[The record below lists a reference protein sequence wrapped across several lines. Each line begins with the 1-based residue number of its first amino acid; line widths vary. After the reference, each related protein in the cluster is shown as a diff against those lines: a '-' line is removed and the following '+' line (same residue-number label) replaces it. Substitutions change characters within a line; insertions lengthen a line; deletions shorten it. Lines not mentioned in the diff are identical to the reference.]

1 MPSGAGKDNTQPLW
15 NLAPISYPPP
25 SEHPDAEAVSAENG
39 SRTWRQLETNAR
51 RFAHALESLG
61 LGIGDRWALLAH
73 NRVEWPEL
81 ALGNARAGTRY
92 VPLNWH
98 LAVPELEYLL
108 QDSGATMLIVDPAN
122 EEKGRAA
129 ALAVGIAPER
139 IFVLGPAFDH
149 WIAGFPDSN
158 PRDDIAGAPLLY
170 TGGTTGRSKGVIRS
184 DTGGPVELWGTAINL
199 WASAVL
205 MPEEGTGLITTPLY
219 HSFGGG
225 VLGSFLARR
234 HRMVIKTRFDPL
246 DFLETVEREG
256 ITSAPVVPT
265 LIIRL
270 AKLPPEEWARFN
282 TSSLKWICHTAAP
295 CPAWAKQALIDR
307 LGPIVVEFLGS
318 SEGTGP
324 VVCTSE
330 EWMSHPGTIGRPNP
344 RLEASVVDDQ
354 GNDLPVGSIG
364 TLYFRRVDGPPVYH
378 GDDEKTEKS
387 RLPDGRFTVGDV
399 GWMDAEGFIYLAD
412 RRVDLILSGGVNV
425 YPAEIEAV
433 LLEHDAVRDAAVF
446 GIPDPEFGEQVK
458 AAIELQEG
466 FAAGEETA
474 AELIA
479 WCRTRLASFK
489 CPKSIDFHQALPR
502 EASGK
507 LKKRF
512 LRDVYWEGH
521 SQK

>member
-1 MPSGAGKDNTQPLW
+1 MEQRTDLLPLT
-15 NLAPISYPPP
+15 LETP
-25 SEHPDAEAVSAENG
+25 EAEAVSAENG
-39 SRTWRQLETNAR
+39 TRTWRQLESNAR

-61 LGIGDRWALLAH
+61 LGIGDCWAFLSH

-81 ALGNARAGTRY
+81 SMGNARAGTRF

-98 LAVPELEYLL
+98 LTVPELVYLL
-108 QDSGATMLIVDPAN
+108 RDSGADIIVIDPAN

-129 ALAVGIAPER
+129 ALEVGIPSNR
-139 IFVLGPAFDH
+139 IFVLGEAFEA
-149 WIAGFPDSN
+149 WLFTFPDTD

-184 DTGGPVELWGTAINL
+184 DTGGPVSLWSVAANL
-199 WASAVL
+199 WASAIH
-205 MPEEGTGLITTPLY
+205 MPEGGVGLITTPLY
-219 HSFGGG
+219 HAFGAGI
-225 VLGSFLARR
+225 LGSFLARR
-234 HRMVIKTRFDPL
+234 HRIVLKSRFELP
-246 DFLETVEREG
+246 DFLQTIEKEG
-256 ITSAPVVPT
+256 ITSTALVPT

-270 AKLPPEEWARFN
+270 AKLPPEEWEPYDL
-282 TSSLKWICHTAAP
+282 SSLKWICHTAAP
-295 CPAWAKQALIDR
+295 CPAWAKQTLINR
-307 LGPIVVEFLGS
+307 LGPIIVEFLGS

-324 VVCTSE
+324 VVCTSQ

-344 RLEASVVDDQ
+344 RLEASVMDDE
-354 GNDLPVGSIG
+354 GNDLPLGSIG
-364 TLYFRRVDGPPVYH
+364 TLYFRRVDGPPIYH
-378 GDDEKTEKS
+378 GDPEKTDKS

-433 LLEHDAVRDAAVF
+433 LHEHPYVRDAAVF

-458 AAIELQEG
+458 AAVELENG
-466 FAAGEETA
+466 IAADPETA
-474 AELIA
+474 QDIIK

-489 CPKSIDFHQALPR
+489 CPKSIDFHETLPR

-512 LRDVYWEGH
+512 LREVYWKDQ
-521 SQK
+521 SPD

>member
-1 MPSGAGKDNTQPLW
+1 MEQYTDLLPATAEQP
-15 NLAPISYPPP
+15 
-25 SEHPDAEAVSAENG
+25 EAEAVSAENG
-39 SRTWRQLETNAR
+39 CRTWRQLEINAR
-51 RFAHALESLG
+51 RFAHALVSLG

-81 ALGNARAGTRY
+81 LLGNARAGTRF

-98 LAVPELEYLL
+98 LTIPELVYLF

-129 ALAVGIAPER
+129 ALEVGIDPSR
-139 IFVLGPAFDH
+139 IFVLGPVFDA
-149 WIAGFPDSN
+149 WLSGFPDSN

-184 DTGGPVELWGTAINL
+184 DSGGPVSLWGEAVNL
-199 WASAVL
+199 WASAIF
-205 MPEEGTGLITTPLY
+205 MPKEGAGLITTPLY
-219 HSFGGG
+219 HAFGAGI
-225 VLGSFLARR
+225 LGSFLARR
-234 HRMVIKTRFDPL
+234 HRLVIKARFDLP

-256 ITSAPVVPT
+256 ITSTALVPT

-270 AKLPPEEWARFN
+270 AKLPPEEWARFD
-282 TSSLKWICHTAAP
+282 TSSLKWVCHTAAP
-295 CPAWAKQALIDR
+295 CPAWAKQTLIDR

-344 RLEASVVDDQ
+344 RLEASVVDDE
-354 GNDLPVGSIG
+354 GHDLPVGSIG

-378 GDDEKTEKS
+378 DDDEKTEKS

-399 GWMDAEGFIYLAD
+399 GWIDAEGFIYLAD
-412 RRVDLILSGGVNV
+412 RRVDLILTGGVNV
-425 YPAEIEAV
+425 YPAEVEAV
-433 LLEHDAVRDAAVF
+433 LLEHAGVRDAAVF

-466 FAAGEETA
+466 VPAGEETA
-474 AELIA
+474 ADLMT

-489 CPKSIDFHQALPR
+489 CPKSFDFHDTLPR

-507 LKKRF
+507 LKKRY
-512 LRDVYWEGH
+512 LRDVYWEG
-521 SQK
+521 KP

>member
-1 MPSGAGKDNTQPLW
+1 MEQPTDLLPSTAEQ
-15 NLAPISYPPP
+15 
-25 SEHPDAEAVSAENG
+25 PDAEAVLAENG
-39 SRTWRQLETNAR
+39 RRTWRQLESNAR

-81 ALGNARAGTRY
+81 FLGNGRAGTRY

-98 LAVPELEYLL
+98 LTVPELAYLL
-108 QDSGATMLIVDPAN
+108 QDSGATMIVVDPVN

-129 ALAVGIAPER
+129 ALEVGIDPTR
-139 IFVLGPAFDH
+139 IFVLGPDFDA
-149 WIAGFPDSN
+149 WIASFPDSN
-158 PRDDIAGAPLLY
+158 PRDDIAGASLLY

-184 DTGGPVELWGTAINL
+184 DTGGPLSQWGETANL
-199 WASAVL
+199 WASGVF
-205 MPEEGTGLITTPLY
+205 MPESGIGLITTPLY
-219 HSFGGG
+219 HAFGGG
-225 VLGSFLARR
+225 VLGAFLARR
-234 HRMVIKTRFDPL
+234 HRMILKTRFDPI
-246 DFLETVEREG
+246 DFLETVEGEG

-270 AKLPPEEWARFN
+270 AKLPSEEWARFD

-295 CPAWAKQALIDR
+295 CPAWAKQTLIDR
-307 LGPIVVEFLGS
+307 LGPIVVEFYGS

-324 VVCTSE
+324 VACTSQ
-330 EWMSHPGTIGRPNP
+330 EWMTHPGTIGRPNP
-344 RLEASVVDDQ
+344 RLEASVVDDD
-354 GNDLPVGSIG
+354 GNDLPFGSIG
-364 TLYFRRVDGPPVYH
+364 TLYFRRADGPPVYH
-378 GDDEKTEKS
+378 DDPEKTEKS

-399 GWMDAEGFIYLAD
+399 GWMDSEGFIYLAD
-412 RRVDLILSGGVNV
+412 RRVDLILTGGVNV
-425 YPAEIEAV
+425 YPAEIEGV
-433 LLEHDAVRDAAVF
+433 LIEHPEVRDVAVF

-458 AAIELQEG
+458 AAVELQEG
-466 FAAGEETA
+466 VPESEETA

-512 LRDVYWEGH
+512 LREIYWEG
-521 SQK
+521 QPQR

>member
-1 MPSGAGKDNTQPLW
+1 M
-15 NLAPISYPPP
+15 
-25 SEHPDAEAVSAENG
+25 
-39 SRTWRQLETNAR
+39 
-51 RFAHALESLG
+51 
-61 LGIGDRWALLAH
+61 
-73 NRVEWPEL
+73 
-81 ALGNARAGTRY
+81 
-92 VPLNWH
+92 
-98 LAVPELEYLL
+98 
-108 QDSGATMLIVDPAN
+108 
-122 EEKGRAA
+122 
-129 ALAVGIAPER
+129 
-139 IFVLGPAFDH
+139 
-149 WIAGFPDSN
+149 
-158 PRDDIAGAPLLY
+158 
-170 TGGTTGRSKGVIRS
+170 
-184 DTGGPVELWGTAINL
+184 
-199 WASAVL
+199 
-205 MPEEGTGLITTPLY
+205 
-219 HSFGGG
+219 
-225 VLGSFLARR
+225 
-234 HRMVIKTRFDPL
+234 
-246 DFLETVEREG
+246 
-256 ITSAPVVPT
+256 
-265 LIIRL
+265 
-270 AKLPPEEWARFN
+270 
-282 TSSLKWICHTAAP
+282 
-295 CPAWAKQALIDR
+295 
-307 LGPIVVEFLGS
+307 
-318 SEGTGP
+318 
-324 VVCTSE
+324 VCTSE

-433 LLEHDAVRDAAVF
+433 LLEHAAVRDAAVF

>member
-1 MPSGAGKDNTQPLW
+1 MKHTTDLLPSAAGQ
-15 NLAPISYPPP
+15 
-25 SEHPDAEAVSAENG
+25 SEQEAVTSENG
-39 SRTWRQLETNAR
+39 RRTWRQLETKAR

-61 LGIGDRWALLAH
+61 LGIGDRWALLSH

-81 ALGNARAGTRY
+81 LLGNARAGTRF

-98 LAVPELEYLL
+98 LTVPELEYLL
-108 QDSGATMLIVDPAN
+108 QDSGATMLVVDPAN

-129 ALAVGIAPER
+129 ALAVGIETAR
-139 IFVLGPAFDH
+139 IFVLGPVFDA
-149 WIAGFPDSN
+149 WVDGFPDSN

-184 DTGGPVELWGTAINL
+184 DTGGPVSNWCTATNL

-205 MPEEGTGLITTPLY
+205 MPGKGTGLITTPLY
-219 HSFGGG
+219 HAFGLGI
-225 VLGSFLARR
+225 LGSFLARR
-234 HRMVIKTRFDPL
+234 HRMVLKTRFDLL
-246 DFLETVEREG
+246 DFLETVQRER
-256 ITSAPVVPT
+256 ITSTSLVPT

-270 AKLPPEEWARFN
+270 AKLPPDQWDRFD

-295 CPAWAKQALIDR
+295 CPAWAKQTLINR

-344 RLEASVVDDQ
+344 RLEASVVDEE
-354 GNDLPVGSIG
+354 GNDLPPGSIG

-378 GDDEKTEKS
+378 GDPEKTKKS

-412 RRVDLILSGGVNV
+412 RRVDLILTGGVNV

-433 LLEHDAVRDAAVF
+433 LVEHPGVRDAAVF
-446 GIPDPEFGEQVK
+446 GIPDPEFGQQVK
-458 AAIELQEG
+458 GAIELQEG
-466 FAAGEETA
+466 LPATDETA
-474 AELIA
+474 AELIL

-489 CPKSIDFHQALPR
+489 CPKSIDFHRALPR

-507 LKKRF
+507 LKKRY
-512 LRDVYWEGH
+512 LRDAYWEGP
-521 SQK
+521 SQNPVNK

>member
-1 MPSGAGKDNTQPLW
+1 
-15 NLAPISYPPP
+15 
-25 SEHPDAEAVSAENG
+25 
-39 SRTWRQLETNAR
+39 
-51 RFAHALESLG
+51 
-61 LGIGDRWALLAH
+61 
-73 NRVEWPEL
+73 
-81 ALGNARAGTRY
+81 
-92 VPLNWH
+92 
-98 LAVPELEYLL
+98 
-108 QDSGATMLIVDPAN
+108 
-122 EEKGRAA
+122 
-129 ALAVGIAPER
+129 
-139 IFVLGPAFDH
+139 
-149 WIAGFPDSN
+149 
-158 PRDDIAGAPLLY
+158 
-170 TGGTTGRSKGVIRS
+170 
-184 DTGGPVELWGTAINL
+184 
-199 WASAVL
+199 

-234 HRMVIKTRFDPL
+234 HRMVIKARFDPL

-295 CPAWAKQALIDR
+295 CPAWAKQTLIDR

-433 LLEHDAVRDAAVF
+433 LLEHAAVRDAASLRHPRS
-446 GIPDPEFGEQVK
+446 GIRGAGQSGYRVTRRLCPPPRKLLPSLSPGAAPDWRHSNAPSRSTFIRPCPVKRAGNSKSGFSVMSIGKVIRKNSHEYINGVKPSDQNLIIEKLWALIEF
-458 AAIELQEG
+458 IEG
-466 FAAGEETA
+466 
-474 AELIA
+474 
-479 WCRTRLASFK
+479 
-489 CPKSIDFHQALPR
+489 
-502 EASGK
+502 
-507 LKKRF
+507 
-512 LRDVYWEGH
+512 
-521 SQK
+521 